1 MSLLLIL
8 LCKSPKLGMKMNNK
22 KLIPFNADTY
32 KVGDVVKTSYGVE
45 VELLTTQAFGEAPYS
60 VCVLTKASGTVLK
73 FQKDGSSELYGSLMI
88 EVQPIERMIYF
99 WKKRDGTVFA
109 SEEDENPYQGE
120 LIAKVIVSFYEGD
133 GL

>member
-1 MSLLLIL
+1 
-8 LCKSPKLGMKMNNK
+8 MKMNNK